1 MKLMIF
7 IHIRRKSTVSVKRR
21 TTAVNRNLASN
32 SYNMY
37 LANYPFVIAF
47 QLVLFTIPES
57 SRLLKFGIV
66 SSLPIQC
73 AYTACQFLIKPFP
86 RISAALA
93 IGLSMIMA
101 SGIQL

>member
-1 MKLMIF
+1 MKLMTF
-7 IHIRRKSTVSVKRR
+7 MHVRRKSTVSVKRR
-21 TTAVNRNLASN
+21 PTAVNRNLASN